1 MSQVSGLKSNFRKK
15 LWNSFGRAA
24 ASATP
29 QLFNSQAEL
38 KVRKTRDFQDLS
50 KSNLDSRVLQLL
62 LKSLDNSCLMKFSEL
77 INDKSLNVF
86 ASFEK
91 SANSSY

>member
-38 KVRKTRDFQDLS
+38 KVRKTRDFQDPS

-62 LKSLDNSCLMKFSEL
+62 LNININ